1 MATLRVQTS
10 FNQGFGT
17 ELTNI
22 LLTGV
27 VAGDLLTLCLRERD
41 GSAEPTVSDNVN
53 GSWGA
58 SDITD
63 ADPSGNGRASIFS
76 FVNAA
81 GGDTTISVVYGVN
94 RVFQGNAAA
103 WTPAGGTT
111 FSVDQTGSNSPAT
124 TMNHAAASITAGAG
138 VIIAAAAHSANS
150 GGETIGD
157 GFTALTMVA
166 GEREYH
172 RYKLTSGETVDADYT
187 TVNTISSNQ
196 IITSYLETSAGGVV
210 GPLLAGHLT
219 GRGILGGR
227 LA

>member
-1 MATLRVQTS
+1 MATLRVQVS
-10 FNQGFGT
+10 YNQGFGT

-63 ADPSGNGRASIFS
+63 ADPSGNGRVSIFS

-103 WTPAGGTT
+103 WAPAGGTT
-111 FSVDQTGSNSPAT
+111 FSVDQTNSNSTAST
-124 TMNHAAASITAGAG
+124 TSHNAGAITAGAG
-138 VIIAAAAHSANS
+138 VIIAAGTHSANS

-157 GFTALTMVA
+157 SFTALTMAA

-187 TVNTISSNQ
+187 TTNSISTNQ
-196 IITSYLETSAGGVV
+196 VICSFLESGSAASYS
-210 GPLLAGHLT
+210 
-219 GRGILGGR
+219 GRGIGR
-227 LA
+227 GIGRGVMR